1 MPGGLHHLRLTD
13 SRLRPPPAATGR
25 DDGFECTPPEHP
37 GDDCGAGTGDG
48 HQNAAR
54 HHHGRHREQR
64 RQRDQGRSKRPA
76 RPAGLP
82 PHQRGDDHQAHP
94 HRARERTKRRTLGGR
109 PDPGSRFGRSTGGA
123 RRAPAVERE
132 KLKFEYFARQARAP
146 RRVFEPDPGKHHD
159 DETRPPRMQTTERHS
174 TCLRI
179 GRTDIEAHRANRE
192 LRRDARND
200 VVRPPV
206 SPPDTIHAGILVSP
220 STRMRVHR
228 MRRRP

>member
-1 MPGGLHHLRLTD
+1 MPGGLHHLRLPD
-13 SRLRPPPAATGR
+13 SRLRPPPAATDR

-37 GDDCGAGTGDG
+37 GDDCGAGTGGG
-48 HQNAAR
+48 HQHAAR

-64 RQRDQGRSKRPA
+64 RQRGQGRSKRPA

-94 HRARERTKRRTLGGR
+94 HRARERTKRRTLGGH
-109 PDPGSRFGRSTGGA
+109 PGPGFRFGRSTGGA

-132 KLKFEYFARQARAP
+132 KLKLEYLARQARAP

-159 DETRPPRMQTTERHS
+159 DETHPPCMQTTERHS

-179 GRTDIEAHRANRE
+179 GRTDIEAHRASRE
-192 LRRDARND
+192 LRRDTRND
-200 VVRPPV
+200 IVCLPD
-206 SPPDTIHAGILVSP
+206 SPPDTILPASSFRLRIEK
-220 STRMRVHR
+220 RAHR